1 MSSVTLT
8 ESAVN
13 RLTTF
18 LRAQNETTAYFT
30 VNSKG
35 CGGNG
40 YEMGVIDAEEI
51 SEGDETIVLDEG
63 LVFVVD
69 AFAIPQV
76 EGTVIDW
83 NDDTFSSGF
92 VFSNPKSVGSCGCG
106 SSFSTEERSSGSC
119 G

>member
-8 ESAVN
+8 ESAKT

-51 SEGDETIVLDEG
+51 AEQDETIVLDEG
-63 LVFVVD
+63 LVFVID
-69 AFAIPQV
+69 GFAVPSV
-76 EGTVIDW
+76 VGTVIDW
-83 NDDTFSSGF
+83 SEDTFSGGF
-92 VFSNPKSVGSCGCG
+92 VFNNPQSVGSCGCG
-106 SSFSTEERSSGSC
+106 SSFSTAERDSGSC
-119 G
+119 S

>member
-8 ESAVN
+8 DNARI

-18 LRAQNETTAYFT
+18 LRAQNETIAYFT

-40 YEMGVIDAEEI
+40 YQMGVIDAEEI

-69 AFAIPQV
+69 AHAVPIV

-83 NDDTFSSGF
+83 NDDKFSKGF
-92 VFSNPKSVGSCGCG
+92 VFNNPQSVGSCGCG
-106 SSFSTEERSSGSC
+106 SSFSTEDRSTGSC